1 LSSQIACE
9 ILNPKEGDVIIDLC
23 ASPGGKSTYIAELSN
38 DKCKLISC
46 DIYDHKIDLI
56 KNSANR
62 LKLSSIDCFINDA
75 TILNEKFIDK
85 ADKVL
90 VDAPCSG
97 LGVINKKPEIKW
109 FKNTYDLKEI
119 IDIQRKI
126 IFNASRYV
134 KSNGVLMYTT
144 CTLNKNENEDII
156 KWFLETNNDFILES
170 IDDYDFS
177 NLFFENNKG
186 MITIFPTELSN
197 GFFIT
202 KLRKN

>member
-1 LSSQIACE
+1 M
-9 ILNPKEGDVIIDLC
+9 
-23 ASPGGKSTYIAELSN
+23 
-38 DKCKLISC
+38 ISC

-134 KSNGVLMYTT
+134 KSNGVL
-144 CTLNKNENEDII
+144 
-156 KWFLETNNDFILES
+156 
-170 IDDYDFS
+170 
-177 NLFFENNKG
+177 
-186 MITIFPTELSN
+186 
-197 GFFIT
+197 
-202 KLRKN
+202 